1 MTPVS
6 PEAPAGP
13 RVGWLRRGALRLR
26 NAFIAGV
33 LVTLPLAITV
43 WLLSILFGPVN
54 RVARPLATWLLESV
68 GLGGWLGTP
77 GAGVF
82 TTVVGL
88 LLTALGV
95 CAIGALG
102 SNIIGR
108 RVISHVDRLALRI
121 PLVKGIYGAARQF
134 LETFSAGGREAFRSV
149 VLVEYPRS
157 GCWSI
162 AFVTSE
168 ALDQIDRRLPGEVV
182 YVYVPTTPNPT
193 SGYLIIVPR
202 DELVPL
208 DLAVDDAIRLIV
220 SGGIVRPRDQHPVSG
235 R

>member
-1 MTPVS
+1 MPVS
-6 PEAPAGP
+6 QEGPAGA
-13 RVGWLRRGALRLR
+13 RAGWLRRAALRLR

-33 LVTLPLAITV
+33 LVTLPLALTV

-54 RVARPLATWLLESV
+54 GVARPLATWLLR
-68 GLGGWLGTP
+68 GLGLGDWLGTP

-82 TTVVGL
+82 TTALGL
-88 LLTALGV
+88 LLTALAV

-108 RVISHVDRLALRI
+108 RVISRIDRLALRI

-149 VLVEYPRS
+149 VLVEYPRH

-168 ALDQIDRRLPGEVV
+168 AIDQIDSRLPGELLN
-182 YVYVPTTPNPT
+182 VYVPTTPNPT

-202 DELVPL
+202 DEVVPL
-208 DLAVDDAIRLIV
+208 DMAVDDAIRLIV
-220 SGGIVRPRDQHPVSG
+220 SGGIVRPREDPPITE